1 VSNILDDQ
9 NALTALDSIGALGAL
24 WDLPEQCTRAWALAD
39 GVTFPD
45 TGPLSNVVVTG
56 LGGSAIGGDLLRV
69 WAAGR
74 LAVPVLVNRDYRL
87 PAFVGEDSLVF
98 CVSYSGNT
106 EETLSA
112 YAGAREKGARVVAL
126 TSGGRLKE
134 MAASDGVPVI
144 TVPGGISPRSATGY
158 LFLPML
164 KVLHR
169 LGLVDDPGAEVA
181 ELVTHLAGVREEIG
195 PAVPEE
201 TNPAKQLARRLVGK
215 LPVIWGTAGTTEVVA
230 LRFKGQI
237 NENAKAPAYWSI
249 LPELNHN
256 EINGFTGPGEALK
269 LLSVVLLRDAGDH
282 PRVGLRMDITRRII
296 AEQVDVTELT
306 ARGEG
311 RLARTYDLIYRGD
324 YTSVYLAAL
333 YGIDPGPVP
342 VIERLKKELAKL

>member
-1 VSNILDDQ
+1 MSNILDDRD
-9 NALTALDSIGALGAL
+9 ALSGLDSIDALKSL
-24 WDLPEQCTRAWALAD
+24 WGLPEQCVKAWDLAD
-39 GVTFPD
+39 AVTVSEP
-45 TGPLSNVVVTG
+45 GPLSNVVVTG

-69 WAAGR
+69 WAGAE
-74 LAVPVLVNRDYRL
+74 LAVPVVVNRDYRL
-87 PAFVGEDSLVF
+87 PAFVGADSLVL

-112 YAGAREKGARVVAL
+112 YAGAREKGARVVAI

-134 MAASDGVPVI
+134 SAVADGVPVI

-164 KVLHR
+164 KVLQK
-169 LGLVDDPGAEVA
+169 LGLVDDQ
-181 ELVTHLAGVREEIG
+181 TAGVREMVSHLEGVREAIG
-195 PAVPEE
+195 PDVPEGK
-201 TNPAKQLARRLVGK
+201 NPVKQLARRLYGK
-215 LPVIWGTAGTTEVVA
+215 LPVIWGASGTTEVVA

-237 NENAKAPAYWSI
+237 NENAKAPAYWSV

-256 EINGFTGPGEALK
+256 EINAFTGPPEVLK
-269 LLSVVLLRDAGDH
+269 LLSVVFLRDPQDH
-282 PRVGLRMDITRRII
+282 PRVKLRLDITKRIV
-296 AEQVDVTELT
+296 AERVDVSEIT
-306 ARGEG
+306 AQGEG

-342 VIERLKKELAKL
+342 VIERLKKELAQL

>member
-1 VSNILDDQ
+1 MSNILDDQ
-9 NALTALDSIGALGAL
+9 AALSGLDSIGALGAL
-24 WDLPEQCTRAWALAD
+24 WDLPEQCARAWALAD
-39 GVTFPD
+39 GVTISE

-74 LAVPVLVNRDYRL
+74 LAVPVVVNRDYRL
-87 PAFVGEDSLVF
+87 PAFVGQDSLVF

-112 YAGAREKGARVVAL
+112 YAGAREKGARVVVL
-126 TSGGRLKE
+126 TSGGRLRE
-134 MAASDGVPVI
+134 TAAESGVPFI
-144 TVPGGISPRSATGY
+144 TVPGGISPRCATGY

-169 LGLVDDPGAEVA
+169 LGLVEDPAPGVT
-181 ELVTHLAGVREEIG
+181 ELVAHLAGVREEIG

-201 TNPAKQLARRLVGK
+201 RNPAKQLARRLYGK
-215 LPVIWGTAGTTEVVA
+215 LPVIWGVSGTTEVVA

-237 NENAKAPAYWSI
+237 NENAKAPAYWSV

-256 EINGFTGPGEALK
+256 EINGFTGPPGVLK
-269 LLSVVLLRDAGDH
+269 LLSVVLLRDPGDH
-282 PRVGLRMDITRRII
+282 PRVSLRVDITRRII
-296 AEQVDVTELT
+296 SEQVDTTELT